1 MMIKDVVPS
10 ISEIPCFY
18 SNDTI
23 DWYKEHYSNACDWSL
38 YELVTVHVIAEDELP
53 SDEYI
58 KNKANKEYTEPNHDF
73 RPTYNKRAKKN
84 QTIYINAINWYKSQ
98 ILKP

>member
-1 MMIKDVVPS
+1 MIKDVVPS

-38 YELVTVHVIAEDELP
+38 YELVTVHCIAEDELP
-53 SDEYI
+53 SDSQI
-58 KNKANKEYTEPNHDF
+58 HDKVALL
-73 RPTYNKRAKKN
+73 RNIGSSSYVDDMKKL
-84 QTIYINAINWYKSQ
+84 INWYKSQ